1 MNNEPTELITFE
13 ELCNILSVGR
23 NTAYKLLKENKIKAF
38 RIGRTWKIPK
48 IAVDDFILTQSH
60 LNLPH

>member
-1 MNNEPTELITFE
+1 MNNEPAELITFE
-13 ELCNILSVGR
+13 ELCSILSIGR

-38 RIGRTWKIPK
+38 RIGRIWKIPK

-60 LNLPH
+60 LNKD